1 MKVSRFYILC
11 FILMLLMTLSLLG
24 CSECKPYPKINKIE
38 LDFDMSEYV
47 LNPENVYREIM
58 RNDIKFS
65 DIVLRQSLLET
76 GWYKS
81 YNCTERNNLFGM
93 TGGTKTPDNKHGYKI
108 YKNWTQSVS
117 RYKVWQAERLTP
129 DVSNYYQFL
138 RDWRYAESEDYERK
152 LKGINII
159 IVKK

>member
-1 MKVSRFYILC
+1 MKVSRFYILW
-11 FILMLLMTLSLLG
+11 FILMLLMSLSLIG
-24 CSECKPYPKINKIE
+24 CSECSPCKKANFIE
-38 LDFDMSEYV
+38 MDFNPAYYV
-47 LNPENVYREIM
+47 LNPENVYKEIM

-81 YNCTERNNLFGM
+81 YNCTERRNLFGM
-93 TGGTKTPDNKHGYKI
+93 TGGTKTKDNIHGYAI
-108 YKNWTQSVS
+108 YSNWMQSVKA
-117 RYKVWQAERLTP
+117 YKDWQEKRLTS

-138 RDWRYAESEDYERK
+138 RDWNYAESEDYERK
-152 LKGINII
+152 LKGINVI